1 MDRLTRLLLKLRDSA
16 GPALGSQSVLL
27 LGAFLLVGVVVAAIF
42 SDGGA
47 PAAAPSTTPASVQVL
62 ARQGDPQ
69 AVAVAMPGLQPFIA
83 AKPLQYAGRVTQVLS
98 VGSDVGWG
106 QVHIWINDGS
116 GALREVSLAPQS
128 YLDQIGCPPFENAR
142 VSGIGYLFDPGR
154 PNAELYARDILV
166 AGTTCR
172 LRDDEG
178 LALWMNPTQ

>member
-1 MDRLTRLLLKLRDSA
+1 MDRLTRLLLKLRDRA
-16 GPALGSQSVLL
+16 GSALGSQSVRL

-47 PAAAPSTTPASVQVL
+47 PPTVAAVSVQTL

-69 AVAVAMPGLQPFIA
+69 AVAVAMPGLRPFVA
-83 AKPLQYAGRVTQVLS
+83 AKPLQFAGRVTQVLS
-98 VGSDVGWG
+98 VGGDVGWG

-116 GALREVSLAPQS
+116 GTLREISLAPQS
-128 YLDQIGCPPFENAR
+128 YLDQIGCPAFDNAR
-142 VSGIGYLFDPGR
+142 GSGIGYLFDPGR